1 MSERKTRVWFTSLA
15 FGCAASFLLTAA
27 MVKTNYGFWL
37 PGGQPGWVFAWATRL
52 LRPGSG
58 AQDSS
63 GMVLVTTGNS
73 AFYAWLFS
81 RVLRAEIL
89 ARGSMSRYFLR

>member
-15 FGCAASFLLTAA
+15 FGCAVSCLLTAA
-27 MVKTNYGFWL
+27 MGKTHYGFWL
-37 PGGQPGWVFAWATRL
+37 PGAQPGWVSAWTTRL

-58 AQDSS
+58 AHDPS
-63 GMVLVTTGNS
+63 GMVLVATGNA